1 MQRGRT
7 TGFRRRGLSRA
18 FTMRASGVLCILG
31 GVLHVIASANG
42 ARAAE
47 PAAAGRINSPGV
59 LVIAH
64 RGDSKAAPENTLPA
78 FASAVKAGADLVEL
92 DYLHSCDGV
101 PVVFHDDDL
110 DRTTDA
116 CQLWGGTRIAL
127 SSKNLAELEKL
138 DAGKWFNA
146 RFAGT
151 RIPTLNDSL
160 DTIQAGSMTLIER
173 KAGDPATCVELLKRK
188 GLTGE
193 VVVQA
198 FDWNY
203 LEGCHKLEPG
213 LVMAALGSKECTGE
227 KLDDVA
233 RTGARVVAWENKYTT
248 ASTIAAIHARGYKAW
263 VWTVDEPARARELVA
278 AKIDGIITNLPA
290 AIRRAIAVPAAGK

>member
-1 MQRGRT
+1 
-7 TGFRRRGLSRA
+7 
-18 FTMRASGVLCILG
+18 MRACALLSVVL
-31 GVLHVIASANG
+31 GVLHVIVSANG
-42 ARAAE
+42 ASSAE
-47 PAAAGRINSPGV
+47 PATAAMAARRINSPAV

-92 DYLHSCDGV
+92 DYLHSSDGV

-116 CQLWGGTRIAL
+116 CQLWGGTKIAL
-127 SSKNLAELEKL
+127 RSKSLAELEQL

-151 RIPTLNDSL
+151 HIPTLSDAL
-160 DTIQAGSMTLIER
+160 DTIQDGSMTLIER
-173 KAGDPATCVELLKRK
+173 KEGNPATCVELLKRK
-188 GLTGE
+188 KLTDE

-198 FDWNY
+198 FDWDY
-203 LEGCHKLEPG
+203 LEGCHKLEPR
-213 LVMAALGSKECTGE
+213 LVMAALGHEECTNE

-233 RTGARVVAWENKYTT
+233 RTGARVVAWEDKYTT

-263 VWTVDEPARARELVA
+263 VWTVDDPARARALVA

-290 AIRRAIAVPAAGK
+290 ATRQAIATVSAGK